1 MGLDMYLYKVP
12 KKYYKDQFT
21 ETFTDICKWQE
32 LEKYEIGYWRKYWD
46 LHRYFCILCM
56 KKKHT
61 MNTNVYEDFQEF
73 EITAE
78 DLDNLKKLFEENDL
92 KPYFEDFD
100 YKKYNLKVIKKAKKA
115 IKKGYH
121 IFYDA
126 SW

>member
-21 ETFTDICKWQE
+21 ETLTDTCKWQE

-46 LHRYFCILCM
+46 LHRYFYRLY
-56 KKKHT
+56 KKKRQNV
-61 MNTNVYEDFQEF
+61 NTDVYVDFQKF
-73 EITAE
+73 EITKK
-78 DLDNLKKLFEENDL
+78 DLDNLKKLFKENDL
-92 KPYFEDFD
+92 EPYFDDFD
-100 YKKYNLKVIKKAKKA
+100 YKKYNLKVVKKAKKA
-115 IKKGYH
+115 IKDGYH

>member
-21 ETFTDICKWQE
+21 ETFTDTCKWQE

-46 LHRYFCILCM
+46 LHRYFCKLCM
-56 KKKHT
+56 EKKQT
-61 MNTNVYEDFQEF
+61 VNTNVYEDFQEF

-78 DLDNLKKLFEENDL
+78 DLDNLKELFKENDL
-92 KPYFEDFD
+92 DPYFGDFD
-100 YKKYNLKVIKKAKKA
+100 YKKYLKVIKKAKKA
-115 IKKGYH
+115 IKDGYH

>member
-1 MGLDMYLYKVP
+1 MGLDMYLYKIP

-21 ETFTDICKWQE
+21 ETFTDTCKWQE

-46 LHRYFCILCM
+46 LHRYFCKLCM
-56 KKKHT
+56 EKKQT
-61 MNTNVYEDFQEF
+61 INTNVYEDFQEF

-78 DLDNLKKLFEENDL
+78 DLDNLKELFKENDL
-92 KPYFEDFD
+92 DPYFEDFN

-115 IKKGYH
+115 IKDGYH